1 LSQTN
6 FQNIKVLIVA
16 GSFDSDADIR
26 PFLTKSLKPIFDKYP
41 DLKFF
46 GYGAGAALLA
56 PLSGLKVE
64 HSDT

>member
-1 LSQTN
+1 
-6 FQNIKVLIVA
+6 VLIIA
-16 GSFDSDADIR
+16 GSFDSDPDVR
-26 PFLTKSLKPIFDKYP
+26 PFMTKSLKPIFDKYS